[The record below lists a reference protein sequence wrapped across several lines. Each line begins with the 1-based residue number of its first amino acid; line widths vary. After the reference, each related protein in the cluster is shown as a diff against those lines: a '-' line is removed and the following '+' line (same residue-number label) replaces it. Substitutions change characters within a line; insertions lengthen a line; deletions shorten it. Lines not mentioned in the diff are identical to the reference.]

1 MVPVAT
7 DRLPRSPLAGYDRN
21 PVTSTMTRIPLD
33 PETSV
38 VNECCAVIYAPRRT
52 RDRFP
57 QGCVMVLESEQAAR
71 TAADPSAHR
80 HAALVLGPSRSS
92 EGQMLY
98 YLVRWLDETGE

>member
-1 MVPVAT
+1 
-7 DRLPRSPLAGYDRN
+7 
-21 PVTSTMTRIPLD
+21 MTRIPLD

-38 VNECCAVIYAPRRT
+38 VNECCVVMYAPRRA

-57 QGCVMVLESEQAAR
+57 QSCVTVYESEQAAR
-71 TAADPSAHR
+71 VAANPSLHQ
-80 HAALVLGPSRSS
+80 HAAVVLDPSRSS

>member
-1 MVPVAT
+1 
-7 DRLPRSPLAGYDRN
+7 
-21 PVTSTMTRIPLD
+21 MTRIPLD

-57 QGCVMVLESEQAAR
+57 QSCVSLVEDEQAAR
-71 TAADPSAHR
+71 AAANPSAHQ
-80 HAALVLGPSRSS
+80 HAAVVLGPSRSS
-92 EGQMLY
+92 EGHMLY